1 LLPTSVKPRGVARS
15 RGRGLRAGDIIRA
28 MRKPTVFLLLL
39 LAASLPLLAQDRDPK
54 ADAIGKELIASL
66 GGEKA
71 WEKARQFRFDFV
83 VERDGKAVARFSHA
97 WDRYT
102 GDYRVSGTDKSG
114 APFVVYFNV
123 NSKDGQALVN
133 GKPVEGE
140 AREGLLKMAYGR
152 FINDMYWLLA
162 PWKIFDPGVRLAYD
176 GEKPCPEGGTCD
188 VLKLSFEGV
197 GLTPKDVY
205 WLWVTR
211 DGRRMVA
218 WQYVL
223 NGAQE
228 DPTMALWKDW
238 RVFSGISLS
247 LEKPMVGKGTVIR
260 FENVSVSPSREDGL
274 FKPEGVR

>member
-1 LLPTSVKPRGVARS
+1 
-15 RGRGLRAGDIIRA
+15 
-28 MRKPTVFLLLL
+28 MRKPTAFLLLF
-39 LAASLPLLAQDRDPK
+39 LAASLPLLAQDRDAK
-54 ADAIGKELIASL
+54 ADAIGKELLTAL
-66 GGEKA
+66 GGEKG

-83 VERDGKAVARFSHA
+83 VERDGKVVARFSHA

-102 GDYRVSGTDKSG
+102 GDYRVSGTDKTG
-114 APFVVYFNV
+114 APFVMYFNV

-133 GKPVEGE
+133 GKPAEGE
-140 AREGLLKMAYGR
+140 AREGMLKMGYGR

-176 GEKPCPEGGTCD
+176 GEKPCPGGGACD
-188 VLKLSFEGV
+188 VLKLSFDDV

-247 LEKPMVGKGTVIR
+247 LEKTMVGKGTAIR
-260 FENVSVSPSREDGL
+260 FENVSISPSREDGL
-274 FKPEGVR
+274 FKPPGGR

>member
-1 LLPTSVKPRGVARS
+1 
-15 RGRGLRAGDIIRA
+15 
-28 MRKPTVFLLLL
+28 MRKPTVFLLVF

-54 ADAIGKELIASL
+54 ADAIGKELIAAL

-71 WEKARQFRFDFV
+71 WEKARQLRFDFV
-83 VERDGKAVARFSHA
+83 VDRDGKAVARFSHV

-133 GKPVEGE
+133 GKPAEGE
-140 AREGLLKMAYGR
+140 AREGLLKTAYGR
-152 FINDMYWLLA
+152 FINDSYWLLA
-162 PWKIFDPGVRLAYD
+162 PWKIFDPGVHRAYD

-188 VLKLSFEGV
+188 VLKLSFDAV

-228 DPTMALWKDW
+228 EPTTALWKDW
-238 RVFSGISLS
+238 RAFSGVSLS
-247 LEKPMVGKGTVIR
+247 LEKPMVGKGAMIR
-260 FENVSVSPSREDGL
+260 FENVSVSPNREDSL